1 MVADTKLPDNYHAKN
16 FAKDVGRD
24 NFECLDINDYLLY
37 LSKFFALIHL
47 QMKKIILLIVALAL
61 ATGAYYY
68 VKSKKD
74 GPTGALVQAAAA
86 VQAHDVS
93 SFEKFVDVGS
103 VTAHL
108 VDNVA
113 SQGSLLTALVPG
125 GGLMMGGALRLLKP
139 TLAGAARKEVVRYVE
154 TGSVAAAA
162 ADVPKRGINLSILGL
177 VGKVVGSDSKLKGIK
192 YANEQGEQALVG
204 IEFTQPRY
212 DTTMVVEVKMLH
224 RGDHWQMTEITNTG
238 ELLRRAASLEKRKML
253 Q

>member
-1 MVADTKLPDNYHAKN
+1 
-16 FAKDVGRD
+16 
-24 NFECLDINDYLLY
+24 
-37 LSKFFALIHL
+37 
-47 QMKKIILLIVALAL
+47 MKKLLLFVVLLAL
-61 ATGAYYY
+61 AAGAYYY

-86 VQAHDVS
+86 VRAHDVA

-103 VTAHL
+103 VTSHL

-113 SQGSLLTALVPG
+113 SHGSLLTALVPG

-139 TLAGAARKEVVRYVE
+139 TLASAARKEVVRYVE

-162 ADVPKRGINLSILGL
+162 EAAPKHGMNLSILGL
-177 VGKVVGSDSKLKGIK
+177 AGKVVGPDSKFNGIK
-192 YANEQGEQALVG
+192 YATEQGDQALVG

-212 DTTMVVEVKMLH
+212 DTTMVIEVKMLR

-238 ELLRRAASLEKRKML
+238 ELLRRTTSQEKRSLL